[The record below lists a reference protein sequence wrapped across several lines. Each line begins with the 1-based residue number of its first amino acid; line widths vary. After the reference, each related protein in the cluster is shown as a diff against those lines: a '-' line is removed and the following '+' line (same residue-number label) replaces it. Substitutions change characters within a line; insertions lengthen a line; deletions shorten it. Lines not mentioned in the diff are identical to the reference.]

1 MTSYDLSL
9 TSESPNSDLENDK
22 AVDSVLATKG
32 KRQQELISNLLE
44 DEKYQR
50 DAFTSLLIKEDS
62 RHREISQQ
70 VEAIQNELAQLSMV
84 EMTKKELK
92 VRNNFFFLFYLR

>member
-1 MTSYDLSL
+1 MTFD
-9 TSESPNSDLENDK
+9 SPNSDLENDK

-92 VRNNFFFLFYLR
+92 VRNNFFSYFISGKL

>member
-1 MTSYDLSL
+1 M
-9 TSESPNSDLENDK
+9 
-22 AVDSVLATKG
+22 LATKG

-50 DAFTSLLIKEDS
+50 DAFTSLLIKEDA

-84 EMTKKELK
+84 EMTKKEHK
-92 VRNNFFFLFYLR
+92 VRTFRKLFPANRENGRARLFRWSSRTA